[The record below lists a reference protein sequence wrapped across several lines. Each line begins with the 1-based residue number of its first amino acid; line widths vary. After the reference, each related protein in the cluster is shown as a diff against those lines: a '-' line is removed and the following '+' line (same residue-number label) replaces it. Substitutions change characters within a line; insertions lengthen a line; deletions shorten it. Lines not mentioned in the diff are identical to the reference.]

1 MDKIVLMI
9 KMQIAC
15 WLVMLSLA
23 LGVQSQEPEPEVMVM
38 VAATME
44 YDREDGWHGVA
55 KFQVSGSLADTL
67 IGEAGADNDAYF
79 HQFVSSRFSGWQV
92 GDVQVSTNQD
102 EQATLTIAAHIANK
116 KLVTPQDNTFAIPA
130 NMGYQPYALSGK
142 KLPPAVYTEYLLFQT
157 GYPEDVTRVKMP
169 QRKMAEGNGQHC
181 SFSFAPASGG
191 RNFTS
196 TFTLKFKPRS
206 GSCTSMLSKAYATT
220 NEAYFRLTM
229 NDQ

>member
-1 MDKIVLMI
+1 M

-15 WLVMLSLA
+15 WLVMLSSA
-23 LGVQSQEPEPEVMVM
+23 LGLQSQEPELEVMVM
-38 VAATME
+38 VAARME
-44 YDREDGWHGVA
+44 YNDDGWQGVA
-55 KFQVSGSLADTL
+55 KFQVSGPLADTL
-67 IGEAGADNDAYF
+67 IGEAGAQKDAYF

-92 GDVQVSTNQD
+92 GDVQVSTKED
-102 EQATLTIAAHIANK
+102 EQATLTIAAHIAHK
-116 KLVTPQDNTFAIPA
+116 KLVTPQDNTSAIPA

-142 KLPPAVYTEYLLFQT
+142 KLSPALYTEYLLFQT

-169 QRKMAEGNGQHC
+169 QRKIAEGNGQHC

-196 TFTLKFKPRS
+196 TITLKFRPR
-206 GSCTSMLSKAYATT
+206 GGTCTNKLSKAYDATK
-220 NEAYFRLTM
+220 EAYFRLTM